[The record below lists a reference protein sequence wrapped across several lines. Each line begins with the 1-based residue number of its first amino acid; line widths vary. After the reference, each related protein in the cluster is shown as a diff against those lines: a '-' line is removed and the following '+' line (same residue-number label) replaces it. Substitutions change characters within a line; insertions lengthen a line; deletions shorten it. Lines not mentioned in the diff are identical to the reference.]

1 MRVFRLAVVAAVAI
15 SISLVG
21 CSKGDSSKKKNGAK
35 SNVTI
40 KNEQEAKSMAVKVN
54 DQVITEQEVAQEE
67 TRLKQQLAG
76 QVPPEQMAQMD
87 GVIRKQ
93 AVDNLISKV
102 LLEQEVNKENIEI
115 DEKKVQDRMNEIK
128 GQFPSEDVFNER
140 LKALGLTTE
149 DLLKDIR
156 DGYGIEALL
165 DRETGKVTDATD
177 SEVAAFYKENID
189 QFKQPEKVRASHIL
203 VAVQQGESDSSKAE
217 KRLKAAKILGEL
229 KNGANFEELAKR
241 YSDCPSKSKGGDLGY
256 FERGRMVKEFEDAAF
271 ALKPGELSGI
281 VETRFGYHII
291 KVTDRKPARTIPL
304 TEAEADV
311 RSYLTGEKKK
321 QAVEDYI
328 SKLKSESTIEW
339 PDSTKAQGE

>member
-1 MRVFRLAVVAAVAI
+1 M
-15 SISLVG
+15 
-21 CSKGDSSKKKNGAK
+21 
-35 SNVTI
+35 
-40 KNEQEAKSMAVKVN
+40 
-54 DQVITEQEVAQEE
+54 
-67 TRLKQQLAG
+67 
-76 QVPPEQMAQMD
+76 
-87 GVIRKQ
+87 
-93 AVDNLISKV
+93 
-102 LLEQEVNKENIEI
+102 
-115 DEKKVQDRMNEIK
+115 
-128 GQFPSEDVFNER
+128 
-140 LKALGLTTE
+140 
-149 DLLKDIR
+149 
-156 DGYGIEALL
+156 
-165 DRETGKVTDATD
+165 
-177 SEVAAFYKENID
+177 AAFYKENID